1 MTRKKI
7 IVAVVVAAAMI
18 IAAVTWTRS
27 RHRDDQGALVL
38 FGNVDIREVQM
49 AFRQPGRIASM
60 AVDEGDTVKDGQL
73 LAQLDPTPYRE
84 ALAAAEA
91 DVQRA
96 QAQLDKLKAGN
107 RPQQVAQAREAVRRA
122 EAGLRNAEQNDT
134 RQHTLLASGSTSQR
148 NVDAARAARD
158 QAAATL
164 AEARQALSLQ
174 RTGFRPEDI
183 AAGKAQLAAAE
194 AARDKAR
201 TALADTRLTAPAN
214 ATVLSRVLEPG
225 SMVAPSSPVYTL
237 SLRDPVYVRAYVSE
251 TALGRIAPGTAVQV
265 HTDSS
270 GKTYH
275 GQIGF
280 ISPSAEFTPKSVE
293 TTELRTDLV
302 YRLRIVVSDADQGLR
317 QGMPVTV
324 RVDAAAVGAER
335 H

>member
-1 MTRKKI
+1 MTRKKL
-7 IVAVVVAAAMI
+7 IVATVVAAVVI
-18 IAAVTWTRS
+18 VAAITWTRS
-27 RHRDDQGALVL
+27 RHRDGNGALVL
-38 FGNVDIREVQM
+38 YGNVDIREVQM

-60 AVDEGDTVKDGQL
+60 AVDEGDAVKADQL
-73 LAQLDPTPYRE
+73 LAQLDATPYRE

-91 DVQRA
+91 DVERA
-96 QAQLDKLKAGN
+96 QAQLDKLQAGN
-107 RPQQVAQAREAVRRA
+107 RPQQVAQALEAVRRA
-122 EAGLRNAEQNDT
+122 QAALRNAEQNDT
-134 RQHTLLASGSTSQR
+134 RQRSLLASGSTSQR

-174 RTGFRPEDI
+174 RSGFRPEDI

-201 TALADTRLTAPAN
+201 TALADTRLVAPAN

-237 SLRDPVYVRAYVSE
+237 SLRDPVYVRAYVPE
-251 TALGRIAPGTAVQV
+251 TALGRVAPGTRVQV

-270 GKTYH
+270 DKTYH

-280 ISPSAEFTPKSVE
+280 ISPAAEFTPKSVE

-324 RVDAAAVGAER
+324 NVAAGTAVPEQ